1 MRAHIVGANAC
12 GDSQKK
18 NTYFCYNIIMK
29 NKLEKNKN
37 INNVISTR
45 HFLSFILAFILLIT
59 LFSNVLYAE
68 DVIDKKGK
76 VIYETIRPTAETTEN
91 PDKISDAVR
100 YVPREKIDYT
110 AKEYTGPEK
119 NIFSK
124 DTIYT
129 AINPDDVP
137 KTEYTIIRHTAS
149 ITDVDED
156 RYELTN
162 DTKKDR
168 MRLRIIVANTGEFE
182 AKNGFYK
189 VNGKVYYFDED
200 GLMVLGPAYDTIGN
214 YYFFSYE
221 TGELIE
227 EKLVR

>member
-1 MRAHIVGANAC
+1 MKNILEK
-12 GDSQKK
+12 DK
-18 NTYFCYNIIMK
+18 NT
-29 NKLEKNKN
+29 
-37 INNVISTR
+37 NNVARTKYIISFVLT
-45 HFLSFILAFILLIT
+45 FTLLIT

-91 PDKISDAVR
+91 PDKISDVAR

-110 AKEYTGPEK
+110 AKEYAGPEK

-124 DTIYT
+124 DTIY
-129 AINPDDVP
+129 AFIDQNDVP
-137 KTEYTIIRHTAS
+137 KTEYTLIRHTAS

-156 RYELTN
+156 RYVLTN
-162 DTKKDR
+162 DIKKDR
-168 MRLRIIVANTGEFE
+168 MRLTIIVAGTGELE

-221 TGELIE
+221 TGELTE
-227 EKLVR
+227 EKMVR